1 MRTVT
6 CPMGRMVGAG
16 GIGTAAKTLDAF
28 AAAAASI
35 LAAEQVSVYHAP
47 KPGMILY
54 DSEILRQMFYGRG
67 RASALGRIA
76 LKE

>member
-16 GIGTAAKTLDAF
+16 GIGIAAKTLDAF
-28 AAAAASI
+28 AAASI